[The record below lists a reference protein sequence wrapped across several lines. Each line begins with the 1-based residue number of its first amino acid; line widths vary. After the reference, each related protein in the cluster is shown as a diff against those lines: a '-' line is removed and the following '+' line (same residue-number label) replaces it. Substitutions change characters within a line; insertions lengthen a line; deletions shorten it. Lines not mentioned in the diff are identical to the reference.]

1 MTYLI
6 VLALATFFA
15 WDCLLRPLVGAVCD
29 GLGMPDVVA
38 AYLKSLTALAAAG
51 VLDHWVDRDFL
62 LPIAAASLA
71 GTLAMLRRSG
81 ETQNISAIVRG
92 RARRGMPMP
101 GP

>member
-15 WDCLLRPLVGAVCD
+15 WDCLLRPLIDPACDLLRLPDAVAGC
-29 GLGMPDVVA
+29 
-38 AYLKSLTALAAAG
+38 LKALTALAAATA
-51 VLDHWVDRDFL
+51 LDHWVDRQFL

-71 GTLAMLRRSG
+71 GTLAMLRRSS
-81 ETQNISAIVRG
+81 ETQNISAVLRG

>member
-15 WDCLLRPLVGAVCD
+15 WECLLLPLVRPVCD
-29 GLGMPDVVA
+29 LLRLPDVA
-38 AYLKSLTALAAAG
+38 AGYLKSLTALGAALA
-51 VLDHWVDRDFL
+51 LDHWVDRHFL
-62 LPIAAASLA
+62 LPVAAASLA
-71 GTLAMLRRSG
+71 GTLTMLRRSS
-81 ETQNISAIVRG
+81 ETQNISALVRG

>member
-6 VLALATFFA
+6 VLALSTFFA
-15 WDCLLRPLVGAVCD
+15 WECVLLPLVRPICDLLRL
-29 GLGMPDVVA
+29 PDVA
-38 AYLKSLTALAAAG
+38 AGYLKSLTALSAALA
-51 VLDHWVDRDFL
+51 LDHWVDRDFL

-71 GTLAMLRRSG
+71 GMLTMLRRSS

>member
-1 MTYLI
+1 MTHLI

-15 WDCLLRPLVGAVCD
+15 WECVLLPLVRPLCDLLRL
-29 GLGMPDVVA
+29 PDVA
-38 AYLKSLTALAAAG
+38 AGYLKSLTALGAALA
-51 VLDHWVDRDFL
+51 LDHWVDRDFL

-71 GTLAMLRRSG
+71 GMLTMLRRSS

>member
-1 MTYLI
+1 MTHLI

-15 WDCLLRPLVGAVCD
+15 WECILLPLVRPACDLLRLP
-29 GLGMPDVVA
+29 GLA
-38 AYLKSLTALAAAG
+38 AGYVKALTALGAAWA
-51 VLDHWVDRDFL
+51 LDHWVEGQFL

-71 GTLAMLRRSG
+71 GTLTMVRHSS